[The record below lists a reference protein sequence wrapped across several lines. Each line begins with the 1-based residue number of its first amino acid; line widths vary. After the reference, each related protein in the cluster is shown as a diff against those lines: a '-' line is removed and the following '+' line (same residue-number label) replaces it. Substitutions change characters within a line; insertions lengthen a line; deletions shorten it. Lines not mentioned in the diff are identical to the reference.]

1 MKIFSGFQH
10 IRNYQRIVFLIILYA
25 VLSACGMISQDQ
37 ITPSPTPLTT
47 DIQPTATLEPLG
59 SSNNLIVMG
68 LIGKE
73 DEINIDLIA
82 ELEQDFFDKTQTHLE
97 IRYYEAYQLL
107 LVDMRLGKAHLAWL
121 PPATYLF
128 LHDLGAADVSLLTNH
143 FGVYMI
149 GSQIVANRDS
159 GFTSYFDPIAEK
171 NTADI
176 SRALSQFE
184 DERPCWVN
192 VNSLSGYLV
201 PLGLFIQNDIPILDG
216 VYTQNHTS
224 VIRTLYI
231 RGVCDFG
238 ATFALSG
245 DPRTS
250 SVVLDDLTDALDQ
263 ITVIYR
269 TEGIIPNNNLSYSP
283 LVPAEL
289 RSVMDKYFLE
299 LARAEQGRASLSAIT
314 NYEINGLMKVD
325 DSIYARL
332 RELLN
337 LTGVDLSTLAG
348 W

>member
-1 MKIFSGFQH
+1 MKMNSDFQH
-10 IRNYQRIVFLIILYA
+10 ARNLKRTFFLIVFCV
-25 VLSACGMISQDQ
+25 VLSACGMIKGGQAL
-37 ITPSPTPLTT
+37 PSPTPSSTE
-47 DIQPTATLEPLG
+47 IQPNAIAEPLG
-59 SSNNLIVMG
+59 SLSNPLVMG

-73 DEINIDLIA
+73 QDANLDLIA
-82 ELEQDFFDKTQTHLE
+82 EIEQDFFDNTQTHLE
-97 IRYYEAYQLL
+97 IRYYDAYSTL

-121 PPATYLF
+121 PPATYLSF
-128 LHDLGAADVSLLTNH
+128 HDLGAADVSLLTNH

-149 GSQIVANRDS
+149 GSQIVTNRDS
-159 GFTSYFDPIAEK
+159 GFTSYFDPIGEK

-176 SRALSQFE
+176 SRALTQLE

-201 PLGLFIQNDIPILDG
+201 PLGLFIENDIPILDG

-250 SVVLDDLTDALDQ
+250 SAVLEDLTDAMDQ
-263 ITVIYR
+263 ITVLYR
-269 TEGIIPNNNLSYSP
+269 TDGIIPNNNLSYSP

-289 RSVMDKYFLE
+289 RSALDKYFIE
-299 LARAEQGRASLSAIT
+299 VARTEEGRVSLSEIT
-314 NYEINGLMKVD
+314 NYEINGLMKID

-337 LTGVDLSTLAG
+337 LTGVDLSTMLG